1 MIKFDQVCCL
11 LFWICIVH
19 SHSFLRMLLCGY
31 EDTREILL
39 RHSYKC
45 PFHLFVVKFQT
56 GHWSYFF
63 SENVV
68 RLQQSFKKMMQFYI
82 YCAVP
87 GPKWSQ
93 LNKFH
98 MYFSSVKSHIVP
110 FGNFLPSWRMNR
122 RGYIYCL
129 LSLRFHYLYVKSCV

>member
-1 MIKFDQVCCL
+1 MKILEKFCSD
-11 LFWICIVH
+11 IH
-19 SHSFLRMLLCGY
+19 N
-31 EDTREILL
+31 
-39 RHSYKC
+39 KC

-68 RLQQSFKKMMQFYI
+68 KLQQSFKKMMQFYI

-98 MYFSSVKSHIVP
+98 MYFSSVKSLTLYPLEISFHPEEWI
-110 FGNFLPSWRMNR
+110 GEAI
-122 RGYIYCL
+122 YIASYPWDFTIFMLKVVYNC
-129 LSLRFHYLYVKSCV
+129 